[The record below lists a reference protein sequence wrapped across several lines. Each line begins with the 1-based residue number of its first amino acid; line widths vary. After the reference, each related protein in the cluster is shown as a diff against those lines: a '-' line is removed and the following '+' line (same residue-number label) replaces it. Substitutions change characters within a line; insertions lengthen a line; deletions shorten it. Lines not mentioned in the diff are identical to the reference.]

1 MPTGGQSAAA
11 AQREGKASLVD
22 IAEEA
27 LRAWLAT
34 GRHRPGE
41 RLPPEQELSAHL
53 GISRGTLRTALQRLE
68 DTGEIVRRQGSGTY
82 VGRAVSTSLDEG
94 LEKLVS
100 YSSLARE
107 RGVKLEVGDLTWRS
121 ARCEPRPQSSSASR
135 PTPPATQ
142 VTRVLLMDGEPG
154 AWMRDVVHPDVEL
167 PSAARIKSQLE
178 KGEMVLDILLKQGV
192 PVAYTRAHITARVLT
207 KRDRIGQGTSRRRP
221 SSRPGDR
228 PRDLHGRRH
237 PGRAQHR
244 HLPAAKPG
252 PARDAVAGGHAARA
266 GDWAPSAVKLLHF

>member
-1 MPTGGQSAAA
+1 MATRAESPRSES
-11 AQREGKASLVD
+11 EGKPSLVD

-27 LRAWLAT
+27 LRNWLAT

-100 YSSLARE
+100 YSTLARD
-107 RGVKLEVGDLTWRS
+107 RGVKLELGDLIVEERS
-121 ARCEPRPQSSSASR
+121 LRPETAEIFSLPSDTA
-135 PTPPATQ
+135 ATQ
-142 VTRVLLMDGEPG
+142 ITRVIVMDGEPG
-154 AWMRDVVHPDVEL
+154 AWMRDVVHPEVEL
-167 PSAARIKSQLE
+167 PSATRIRAQLE
-178 KGEMVLDILLKQGV
+178 KGEMVLDLLLAAGV

-207 KRDRIGQGTSRRRP
+207 RRDRIGKALEVDEPVAALEIDHVTCTAEGAPVEHSN
-221 SSRPGDR
+221 DIFL
-228 PRDLHGRRH
+228 PRSLDLHVMRWLEDM
-237 PGRAQHR
+237 PPV
-244 HLPAAKPG
+244 PAIE
-252 PARDAVAGGHAARA
+252 RSTRT
-266 GDWAPSAVKLLHF
+266 